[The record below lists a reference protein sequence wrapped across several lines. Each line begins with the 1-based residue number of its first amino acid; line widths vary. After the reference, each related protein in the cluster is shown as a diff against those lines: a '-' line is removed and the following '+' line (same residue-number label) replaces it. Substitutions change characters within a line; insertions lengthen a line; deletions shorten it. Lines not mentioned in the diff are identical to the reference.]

1 MDIGSYKS
9 NSNHYHHH
17 AFRFHIRRFLFRNG
31 QIQSEIADSMHNINI
46 KMLGMSSHYVTI
58 PPSSFAMPPP
68 LAHSLDRLA
77 DTEAHA
83 NTTVPVC
90 PAYSMPLCART
101 NWSPRASTRSF
112 PPCRSV
118 FVRSHWTLSFDD
130 SFDDWHASN
139 IRSEST

>member
-83 NTTVPVC
+83 NTTEGASLVNEAGIGTIQGQGVAGAKCEPCVAEC
-90 PAYSMPLCART
+90 NGEYRGEYRNLYSRG
-101 NWSPRASTRSF
+101 
-112 PPCRSV
+112 
-118 FVRSHWTLSFDD
+118 
-130 SFDDWHASN
+130 
-139 IRSEST
+139 